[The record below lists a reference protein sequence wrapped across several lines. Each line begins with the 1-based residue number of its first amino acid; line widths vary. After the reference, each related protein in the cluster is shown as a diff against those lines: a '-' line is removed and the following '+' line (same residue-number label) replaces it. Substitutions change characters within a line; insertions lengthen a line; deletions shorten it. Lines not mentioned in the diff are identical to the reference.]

1 VRKELVWPLM
11 GVLFIVLAV
20 IAILVGGEPPSAD
33 DDVQEIVD
41 FYLDNEDEIEISAA
55 LGTLAV
61 AALIFFANY
70 FRRVLAEAGE
80 GLMSA
85 TVLVGGSIMAI
96 GIAIDGT
103 ISIALA
109 ETADDLEPASVQTLQ
124 ALWDNDFL
132 PIALGAFVF
141 LVSAGI
147 AVVKSGVLP
156 AWLGWV
162 AIVLAI
168 LGPTPIGFVSFL
180 GGALWILVASVLLTM
195 RARDTARPATAP
207 PPPPAAP

>member
-1 VRKELVWPLM
+1 MRKELVGPLM

-41 FYLDNEDEIEISAA
+41 FYLDNKDEVEVSAA

-85 TVLVGGSIMAI
+85 TVLVGASIMAI
-96 GIAIDGT
+96 GLAIDGT

-109 ETADDLEPASVQTLQ
+109 EAADDLEPASVQTLQ

-147 AVVKSGVLP
+147 AVIRTGVLP
-156 AWLGWV
+156 VWLGWI
-162 AIVLAI
+162 AIVLAV

-180 GGALWILVASVLLTM
+180 GGALWILVASVMLTM
-195 RARDTARPATAP
+195 RASGGPTAP
-207 PPPPAAP
+207 PAPPPAAP

>member
-1 VRKELVWPLM
+1 MRKELVGPLM

-41 FYLDNEDEIEISAA
+41 FYLDNKDEVEVSAA

-85 TVLVGGSIMAI
+85 TVLVGASIMAI
-96 GIAIDGT
+96 GLAIDGT

-109 ETADDLEPASVQTLQ
+109 EAADDLEPASVQTLQ

-147 AVVKSGVLP
+147 AVIRTGVLP
-156 AWLGWV
+156 VWLGWI
-162 AIVLAI
+162 AIVLAV

-180 GGALWILVASVLLTM
+180 GGALWILVASVMLTM
-195 RARDTARPATAP
+195 RASGGPTVPPA
-207 PPPPAAP
+207 PPPAAP

>member
-1 VRKELVWPLM
+1 MRKEMVGPLM
-11 GVLFIVLAV
+11 GVVFIVLGV
-20 IAILVGGEPPSAD
+20 IAFAIGGEPPSAD
-33 DDVQEIVD
+33 DPVDEIVSH
-41 FYLDNEDEIEISAA
+41 YVDNKDSVEFGAA

-70 FRRVLAEAGE
+70 FRRLLSEAGDA
-80 GLMSA
+80 LLSA
-85 TVLVGGSIMAI
+85 TVLVGASVMAI

-109 ETADDLEPASVQTLQ
+109 EAADIDEIDPITVQTLQ

-141 LVSAGI
+141 LVSSGI
-147 AVVKSGVLP
+147 AVIRTGVLP

-162 AIVLAI
+162 AIVLAVV
-168 LGPTPIGFVSFL
+168 GPTPIGFVSFL
-180 GGALWILVASVLLTM
+180 GGAIWILVASVMLTL
-195 RARDTARPATAP
+195 RASGGAAAP
-207 PPPPAAP
+207 PPAPTAAP

>member
-1 VRKELVWPLM
+1 VRRELVWPLM
-11 GVLFIVLAV
+11 GVVFIVLGV
-20 IAILVGGEPPSAD
+20 IAVVIGGEPPSAD

-41 FYLDNEDEIEISAA
+41 HYLDNKDAVEVSAA
-55 LGTLAV
+55 IGTLAV

-80 GLMSA
+80 ALMSA

-109 ETADDLEPASVQTLQ
+109 EAADDIEPASVQTLQ

-141 LVSAGI
+141 LISAGA
-147 AVVKSGVLP
+147 AVIRTGVLP
-156 AWLGWV
+156 VWLGWV
-162 AIVLAI
+162 AIVLAV

-180 GGALWILVASVLLTM
+180 GGALWILVASVMLTM
-195 RARDTARPATAP
+195 RARGTAP
-207 PPPPAAP
+207 PPTAASPPTSA

>member
-195 RARDTARPATAP
+195 RARDTAPPATAP